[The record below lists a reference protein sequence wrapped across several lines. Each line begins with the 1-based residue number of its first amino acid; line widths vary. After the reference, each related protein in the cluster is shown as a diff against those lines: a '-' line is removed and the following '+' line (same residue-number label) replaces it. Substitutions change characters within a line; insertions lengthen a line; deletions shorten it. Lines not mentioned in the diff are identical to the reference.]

1 MAKKQRFKKETD
13 YNWEGFRGCSM
24 ISLFCLGVVAYYV
37 AWLSEPLTMSWVHI
51 MVAAI
56 VFICLL
62 FMKFAAKTEYVEI

>member
-1 MAKKQRFKKETD
+1 
-13 YNWEGFRGCSM
+13 M

-51 MVAAI
+51 TVAAI

-62 FMKFAAKTEYVEI
+62 YMKFKAKTEYVEI